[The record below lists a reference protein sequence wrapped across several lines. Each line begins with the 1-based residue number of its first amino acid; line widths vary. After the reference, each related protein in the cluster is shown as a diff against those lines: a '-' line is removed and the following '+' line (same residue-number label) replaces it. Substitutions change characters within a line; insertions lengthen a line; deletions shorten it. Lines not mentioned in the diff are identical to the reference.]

1 MPFTGKTGEEEFD
14 GGEVMNDDFGVT
26 GDNNEEQEMVEVDGF
41 FLMPGEG
48 VVVMVEDWVFGTDTT
63 DFTGVFVTHL
73 GMSSIFFT
81 FSTGLLLLSILFLT
95 YCCVVIVLCSCLMCA
110 STSTRSRKM
119 IFLQPGTRHSWYT
132 SVPLLT
138 CWWCGP

>member
-1 MPFTGKTGEEEFD
+1 MTTGEET
-14 GGEVMNDDFGVT
+14 GGGWEAEDVIDNVTVEGSFEEMDALEEDFGDIFLLSEDLDKVEDWFVGVT

-48 VVVMVEDWVFGTDTT
+48 VVAIIWDWVFGTDTT

-81 FSTGLLLLSILFLT
+81 FSTGLLLLSILFL
-95 YCCVVIVLCSCLMCA
+95 I
-110 STSTRSRKM
+110 
-119 IFLQPGTRHSWYT
+119 
-132 SVPLLT
+132 
-138 CWWCGP
+138 